1 MKKSDIC
8 INEFTDKIQSGQM
21 SRRKFNQILGAA
33 GVSLV
38 MTPMMSHTAAAAAA
52 DQAPISP
59 GAATTFPKCSGPT
72 LPSTASH
79 PTSPHLADRR
89 KDSPRCERVMWS
101 M

>member
-52 DQAPISP
+52 DQA
-59 GAATTFPKCSGPT
+59 TYF
-72 LPSTASH
+72 
-79 PTSPHLADRR
+79 TSPLRTSLLRHNSL
-89 KDSPRCERVMWS
+89 PRTG
-101 M
+101 

>member
-52 DQAPISP
+52 DQATYFTWGGYDVRSEERRVGKECRSRWSP
-59 GAATTFPKCSGPT
+59 Y
-72 LPSTASH
+72 H
-79 PTSPHLADRR
+79 
-89 KDSPRCERVMWS
+89 
-101 M
+101 

>member
-38 MTPMMSHTAAAAAA
+38 TAPMMSHTAAAAAA
-52 DQAPISP
+52 AVSYTHLR
-59 GAATTFPKCSGPT
+59 AHET
-72 LPSTASH
+72 L
-79 PTSPHLADRR
+79 R
-89 KDSPRCERVMWS
+89 
-101 M
+101 

>member
-38 MTPMMSHTAAAAAA
+38 TAPMMSHTAAAAAA
-52 DQAPISP
+52 DQA
-59 GAATTFPKCSGPT
+59 T
-72 LPSTASH
+72 
-79 PTSPHLADRR
+79 
-89 KDSPRCERVMWS
+89 
-101 M
+101 